1 MTIPSDEKRICLAE
15 KLSPQNIIL
24 ELKSDN
30 KTDLINELAERLK
43 GQPSL
48 LNFNQFVKDIFKR
61 EEDTSTGVGDGVAI
75 PHARTNAV
83 NDFVVAIGRRKPGI
97 DFNAVDGQPVEVV
110 IMMGTPLE
118 KVSLYLRLLAH
129 LSHLLKR
136 PGFTEGLKNAT
147 TPQEIIDLFFRNETG
162 D

>member
-1 MTIPSDEKRICLAE
+1 VSIPFDEKNICMAE
-15 KLSPQNIIL
+15 KLSSQNIVL
-24 ELKSDN
+24 NLKSDN
-30 KTDLINELAERLK
+30 KTDLIKELAERLK
-43 GQPSL
+43 GHPNL

-61 EEDTSTGVGDGVAI
+61 EEDTSTGVGDGIAI

-83 NDFVVAIGRRKPGI
+83 NDFVVAIGRRQPGI

-110 IMMGTPLE
+110 IMMGTSLE
-118 KVSLYLRLLAH
+118 RVSLYLRLLAH

-136 PGFTEGLKNAT
+136 PGFNEGLKTAA
-147 TPQEIIDLFFRNETG
+147 TPQEVIDLFFRYEAR